1 MITRILSLIR
11 RRRAPLPRRRVTD
24 QSRARLNVAVR
35 RQEQYNF
42 LHYCGDVQPE
52 VLPYDAPSP

>member
-11 RRRAPLPRRRVTD
+11 RRRRAPLPRRPVTD
-24 QSRARLNVAVR
+24 TRARLNVAVQ